1 MARILYVATAGS
13 HDPTRATLPFEF
25 ALGAVEAGHQPEI
38 YLTAEA
44 VYLLQEDVAAAVV
57 AVGLPPVRETW
68 KKLIEHRVPIFV

>member
-1 MARILYVATAGS
+1 MATILYVATAGS

-25 ALGAVEAGHQPEI
+25 ALGAVEAGHQPQI

-57 AVGLPPVRETW
+57 AVGLPPLRDTLM
-68 KKLIEHRVPIFV
+68 KLVGHRVPIFV